1 MSIGL
6 MSTDDLQTGE
16 PLPVE
21 VDFGAEGTRLFLYKG
36 LFGESPYESPD
47 QYAVDWCFLSKRI
60 TQYQLETARSQLI
73 VELQR
78 RYGRWYYSTDID
90 ILQVK
95 GVYSVLI
102 HGSEFAYD
110 STFRLHK
117 DYKEYPYIYEV
128 QYAIKTVAESVR
140 AMDELK
146 KDVETKSKNKG
157 SAMKTYKNS
166 SEMLKNGEI
175 TVGQFKRA
183 IEVALR
189 EMEIEDIAKKVVAH
203 TRKTS
208 KLYKVIDFND
218 NELERGTDINKL
230 KSTFQKKYPYFKPK
244 DIDPFIYEI

>member
-21 VDFGAEGTRLFLYKG
+21 VDFGGDVGKRLFLYKG
-36 LFGESPYESPD
+36 LFGQSPYETAD
-47 QYAVDWCFLSKRI
+47 QFAIDWCFLRNRI
-60 TQYQLETARSQLI
+60 APYQLEAARSQLI
-73 VELQR
+73 FELQK
-78 RYGRWYYSTDID
+78 RYGRWYYPIDID

-110 STFRLHK
+110 PTFRLYI

-146 KDVETKSKNKG
+146 KDVEVKSKNKG
-157 SAMKTYKNS
+157 SVMKTYKNS

-175 TVGQFKRA
+175 TVSQFKRA
-183 IEVALR
+183 TELVVQ
-189 EMEIEDIAKKVVAH
+189 EMAKKVVAH

-208 KLYKVIDFND
+208 KLYKVIDFDD

>member
-6 MSTDDLQTGE
+6 ISTDDLQTGE

-60 TQYQLETARSQLI
+60 TQYQLDYAKNQLI
-73 VELQR
+73 FQLQR
-78 RYGRWYYSTDID
+78 RYGRWHYPIDID

-146 KDVETKSKNKG
+146 KDVEKESKNKG
-157 SAMKTYKNS
+157 SKTSKNS
-166 SEMLKNGEI
+166 AEMLKNGEI
-175 TVGQFKRA
+175 TVSQFKRA
-183 IEVALR
+183 IEVALQ

-208 KLYKVIDFND
+208 KLYKVIDFDD
-218 NELERGTDINKL
+218 NELGCGTDINKL

>member
-6 MSTDDLQTGE
+6 MSTDIVQTIE
-16 PLPVE
+16 LLPVE
-21 VDFGAEGTRLFLYKG
+21 VDFGEAGKRVFLYKG
-36 LFGESPYESPD
+36 LFGQSPYETAD
-47 QYAVDWCFLSKRI
+47 QFAIDWYFLRGRI

-73 VELQR
+73 FELQK
-78 RYGRWYYSTDID
+78 RYGRWYYPIDID

-146 KDVETKSKNKG
+146 KDVEVKSKNKG
-157 SAMKTYKNS
+157 SETSKNS
-166 SEMLKNGEI
+166 AEMLKNGEI
-175 TVGQFKRA
+175 TVSQFKRA
-183 IEVALR
+183 IEVALQ

-208 KLYKVIDFND
+208 KLYKVIDFDD
-218 NELERGTDINKL
+218 NELERGYDINKL

>member
-1 MSIGL
+1 M
-6 MSTDDLQTGE
+6 
-16 PLPVE
+16 
-21 VDFGAEGTRLFLYKG
+21 
-36 LFGESPYESPD
+36 
-47 QYAVDWCFLSKRI
+47 
-60 TQYQLETARSQLI
+60 
-73 VELQR
+73 
-78 RYGRWYYSTDID
+78 
-90 ILQVK
+90 
-95 GVYSVLI
+95 YSVLI

-175 TVGQFKRA
+175 TVSQFKRA
-183 IEVALR
+183 IEVALQ

-203 TRKTS
+203 TRKPT
-208 KLYKVIDFND
+208 KLYKVIDFDD

-230 KSTFQKKYPYFKPK
+230 KSTFQKKYPYFKSK